1 MVEQTQFDI
10 PLGAIEEVVEKYWCA
25 GLSLPEARA
34 RAIKDDMDRNG
45 IGASQPQRIGD
56 AV

>member
-45 IGASQPQRIGD
+45 IGTSQPQQIGD
-56 AV
+56 AF